1 MSAPAA
7 PRIYHIVHVDRLAS
21 IVADGNLWCDVEIVR
36 RRPPGTAIGMDDIKR
51 RRLEKLYLNTH
62 PDLHVGDCVPFYFCP
77 RSVMLYVDP
86 SGESS
91 QFGLCWRAGSNCS
104 SGSGFEAVGRLGG
117 KHNLRWAFTLS
128 NAGASYFED
137 RCHLTQLEEIDWE
150 AVQAQDWQ
158 ECKEGKQAE
167 FLIERRFPWRLV
179 ERIGIRSQ
187 RVLQQ
192 TTAVLRSIGH
202 KPRVEIR
209 DDWYY

>member
-1 MSAPAA
+1 MPQAA
-7 PRIYHIVHVDRLAS
+7 
-21 IVADGNLWCDVEIVR
+21 GNLWCDVEIVR

-51 RRLEKLYLNTH
+51 RRLDELRLSSH
-62 PDLHVGDCVPFYFCP
+62 LDLLVGACVPVYFCP
-77 RSVMLYVDP
+77 RSVMLYVIHQANHPDLAYRGGQDP
-86 SGESS
+86 IVH
-91 QFGLCWRAGSNCS
+91 L
-104 SGSGFEAVGRLGG
+104 EADLRRSVAWAE

-167 FLIERRFPWRLV
+167 VPIERRFPWRLV

-209 DDWYY
+209 HDWYY